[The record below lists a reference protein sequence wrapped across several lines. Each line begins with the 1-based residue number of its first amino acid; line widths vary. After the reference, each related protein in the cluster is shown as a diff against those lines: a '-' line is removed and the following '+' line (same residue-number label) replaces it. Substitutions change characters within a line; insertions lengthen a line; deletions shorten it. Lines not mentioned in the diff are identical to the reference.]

1 LTAPPSIILLLPS
14 LYPPFFPPPLEGEA
28 SPFPFLPLL
37 WRGRIKEGEASS
49 PSSGGGGLR
58 RGRIKEGE
66 KIKKGIKCKQ
76 RSEFLQYYSKDF
88 LF

>member
-1 LTAPPSIILLLPS
+1 LTAPPSIILLLPF
-14 LYPPFFPPPLEGEA
+14 LYPPFLPPPLEGEA

-37 WRGRIKEGEASS
+37 WRGRIKEGE
-49 PSSGGGGLR
+49 GLR
-58 RGRIKEGE
+58 RGE